1 MTGGCGGN
9 RFMTD
14 TFSDLPDALV
24 RDLLAQAIPVAKSV
38 EKRLAA
44 LKERKS
50 QIRAAVKDQG
60 LIQNKA
66 ELDVSREPSVVG
78 VDGSY
83 QMHRLTSL
91 DLCAAAAVAV
101 QGTAKEER
109 NRHWP
114 KPYHR
119 IWVKGLPH
127 DEKTTGLLRATMVA
141 MELEL
146 AALAPHDIILLD
158 GSFASLVIY
167 VNQGLSALSGGDL
180 SDALRKRWEESL
192 FNQILAALD
201 KERIIAVPKY
211 TSRTELIDKI
221 SLQIDADDKTVATL
235 ILQPGEYT
243 QPIPISQPEQP
254 YHLSLCTAEQNTALN
269 ELMNSVKIIYFR
281 PFGWLPAIRLE
292 ISERV
297 ANSRSRM
304 SMLLES
310 IQRQLF
316 TPAIIE
322 PYPLF
327 LADRMVKS
335 LGAGVA
341 VVEQSVAQHV
351 VGDMPDVETSM
362 LCLQNYRTEGGRG
375 GTR

>member
-1 MTGGCGGN
+1 
-9 RFMTD
+9 MTD

-24 RDLLAQAIPVAKSV
+24 RDLLAQAVPVSEKVDECLQVLREQKAQMRSTV
-38 EKRLAA
+38 EGH
-44 LKERKS
+44 
-50 QIRAAVKDQG
+50 G
-60 LIQNKA
+60 LIRNKSD
-66 ELDVSREPSVVG
+66 LDVPREPSVVG

-83 QMHRLTSL
+83 QIHRLTSL

-101 QGTAKEER
+101 QGTAIEES
-109 NRHWP
+109 NKHWP
-114 KPYHR
+114 EPYHR
-119 IWVKGLPH
+119 IWVEGIPH

-167 VNQGLSALSGGDL
+167 VNQGMSALTDGDL
-180 SDALRKRWEESL
+180 SDALRERWDAGL
-192 FNQILAALD
+192 FDQILAALG
-201 KERIIAVPKY
+201 KERIVAVPKY
-211 TSRTELIDKI
+211 TSRTELIDTF
-221 SLQIDADDKTVATL
+221 SLQVDADDKTVATL

-243 QPIPISQPEQP
+243 RPIPAGGGEQA
-254 YHLSLCTAEQNTALN
+254 YHLPAKFCPAKDNDALDHS
-269 ELMNSVKIIYFR
+269 MRSVKIVYFR

-292 ISERV
+292 ISERA
-297 ANSRSRM
+297 ANSPSRM
-304 SMLLES
+304 SMLLEG

-341 VVEQSVAQHV
+341 VVEQAVAQRTI
-351 VGDMPDVETSM
+351 GNTPDPEATM

-375 GTR
+375 GT

>member
-1 MTGGCGGN
+1 MN
-9 RFMTD
+9 D

-24 RDLLAQAIPVAKSV
+24 QDLLKQAIPVAKSV
-38 EKRLAA
+38 EKRLVA

-50 QIRAAVKDQG
+50 QIRAAVESGG
-60 LIQNKA
+60 LIQKKTD
-66 ELDVSREPSVVG
+66 LDVAREPSVVG

-83 QMHRLTSL
+83 QMHQLTSL

-114 KPYHR
+114 EPYHR

-167 VNQGLSALSGGDL
+167 VNQGLSALSEGEL
-180 SDALRKRWEESL
+180 SDALHERWDKGL
-192 FNQILAALD
+192 FDQILAALG

-211 TSRTELIDKI
+211 TSRTELIDKF
-221 SLQIDADDKTVATL
+221 SLRVDADDKTVATL

-243 QPIPISQPEQP
+243 RPIPIAKSEQP
-254 YHLSLCTAEQNTALN
+254 YHLSLCTAEQNADLDKM
-269 ELMNSVKIIYFR
+269 MNSVKIVYFR

-292 ISERV
+292 ISVRV
-297 ANSRSRM
+297 ANSPSRM
-304 SMLLES
+304 SMLLEG

-362 LCLQNYRTEGGRG
+362 LCLQNYRTESGRG

>member
-1 MTGGCGGN
+1 
-9 RFMTD
+9 MTD

-24 RDLLAQAIPVAKSV
+24 RDLLKQAIPVAKSV
-38 EKRLAA
+38 ENRLAA

-50 QIRAAVKDQG
+50 QIRATAENRG
-60 LIQNKA
+60 LIRNKA
-66 ELDVSREPSVVG
+66 DLDVSREPSVVG

-109 NRHWP
+109 NRYWP
-114 KPYHR
+114 EPYHQ

-167 VNQGLSALSGGDL
+167 VNQGMSVLTDGDL
-180 SDALRKRWEESL
+180 SDALRERWDAGL
-192 FNQILAALD
+192 FDQILAALGE
-201 KERIIAVPKY
+201 ERIVAVPKY
-211 TSRTELIDKI
+211 TSRTELIHTC
-221 SLQIDADDKTVATL
+221 SLQVDADDKTVATL

-243 QPIPISQPEQP
+243 QPISTQSERP
-254 YHLSLCTAEQNTALN
+254 YHLPLCTTEQNA
-269 ELMNSVKIIYFR
+269 ELDNMMNNIKIVYFR

-292 ISERV
+292 VSERV
-297 ANSRSRM
+297 ANSSSRL
-304 SMLLES
+304 SMLLDGV
-310 IQRQLF
+310 QRQLF

-351 VGDMPDVETSM
+351 VGNMPDVETSM
-362 LCLQNYRTEGGRG
+362 LCLQNYRTESGRG

>member
-1 MTGGCGGN
+1 MTN
-9 RFMTD
+9 
-14 TFSDLPDALV
+14 TFSDLPDALI
-24 RDLLAQAIPVAKSV
+24 RDLLAQAVPVAEKV
-38 EKRLAA
+38 ERRLQA
-44 LKERKS
+44 LREKKT
-50 QIRAAVKDQG
+50 QIRSIAENNG
-60 LIQNKA
+60 LIHNKA
-66 ELDVSREPSVVG
+66 DLDVSREPSVVG

-83 QMHRLTSL
+83 QIHRLTSL
-91 DLCAAAAVAV
+91 DLCATAAVAV

-114 KPYHR
+114 EPYHR
-119 IWVKGLPH
+119 IWVRGIPH

-146 AALAPHDIILLD
+146 ASNAPHDIILLD

-167 VNQGLSALSGGDL
+167 VNQGLSALSNSEL
-180 SDALRKRWEESL
+180 SDALREKWSNGL
-192 FNQILAALD
+192 FNQILAALGD
-201 KERIIAVPKY
+201 ERMVAVPKY
-211 TSRTELIDKI
+211 TSRTELIDKF
-221 SLQIDADDKTVATL
+221 SVQVDADDKTVATL

-254 YHLSLCTAEQNTALN
+254 YHLSPCTAEQNAALN
-269 ELMNSVKIIYFR
+269 DLMNSVKITYFR

-292 ISERV
+292 VSKRV
-297 ANSRSRM
+297 ANNNARI
-304 SMLLES
+304 SMLLEG

-316 TPAIIE
+316 SPAIIE

-341 VVEQSVAQHV
+341 VVEQSVAQHTI
-351 VGDMPDVETSM
+351 GNISDVETSM
-362 LCLQNYRTEGGRG
+362 LFLQNYRTEGGRG
-375 GTR
+375 GAQ

>member
-1 MTGGCGGN
+1 
-9 RFMTD
+9 MTD

-24 RDLLAQAIPVAKSV
+24 RDLLKQAIPVAKSV
-38 EKRLAA
+38 EKRLAE

-50 QIRAAVKDQG
+50 QIRAAAENRG
-60 LIQNKA
+60 LIRNKA
-66 ELDVSREPSVVG
+66 DLDVSREPSVVG

-83 QMHRLTSL
+83 QTHRLTSL

-109 NRHWP
+109 NRYWP
-114 KPYHR
+114 EPYHR

-146 AALAPHDIILLD
+146 AALAPHDIVLLD
-158 GSFASLVIY
+158 GSFASMVIY
-167 VNQGLSALSGGDL
+167 VNQGLSVLSDGDL
-180 SDALRKRWEESL
+180 SDALRKRWDEGL
-192 FNQILAALD
+192 FDQILAALSE
-201 KERIIAVPKY
+201 ERIVAVPKY
-211 TSRTELIDKI
+211 TSRTEFIDEI
-221 SLQIDADDKTVATL
+221 SLRVDTDDKTVATL
-235 ILQPGEYT
+235 ILRAGEYT
-243 QPIPISQPEQP
+243 QPLPIAQPDQP
-254 YHLSLCTAEQNTALN
+254 YHLSRCTKEENADLDGM
-269 ELMNSVKIIYFR
+269 MNRVKIVYFR

-297 ANSRSRM
+297 ANSSSRL
-304 SMLLES
+304 SMLLDG

-351 VGDMPDVETSM
+351 VGNMPDVETSM
-362 LCLQNYRTEGGRG
+362 LCLQNYRTESGRG